1 MFIYM
6 NTNWHKLALKNG
18 QQNLE
23 AEEKNVISQ
32 IVKYH
37 LDYITCKIGK
47 QIGFEALCTY
57 SAGHLQTSEFKL
69 VEYYTCMR

>member
-1 MFIYM
+1 MV
-6 NTNWHKLALKNG
+6 NKTWKLKK
-18 QQNLE
+18 
-23 AEEKNVISQ
+23 KNVLSQ

-47 QIGFEALCTY
+47 QIGLEALCRY

-69 VEYYTCMR
+69 VEYYTWCDEGSYYIWLILK